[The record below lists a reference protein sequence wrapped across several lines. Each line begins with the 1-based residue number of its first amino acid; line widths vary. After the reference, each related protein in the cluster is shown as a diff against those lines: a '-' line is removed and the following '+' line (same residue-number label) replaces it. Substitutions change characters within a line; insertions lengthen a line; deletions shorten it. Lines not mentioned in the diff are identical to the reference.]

1 MAPGEAGFVIEW
13 LTAPLAHE
21 FMVRGLIVAALVGT
35 GCAVLSCYLVLK
47 GWSLMGDAVSHAVL
61 PGIVLAHLAG
71 LSTKLGALAAGLGC
85 ALATGYIRRNSRVRE
100 DAVLA
105 IVFAGMFAAGLVLF
119 VKVDTDQHLSHILF
133 GNVLGVTWAEVAETA
148 AVILPVALLAW
159 ARRRDLFLVCFDPA
173 HARAIGLDAR
183 RLEIALLVG
192 LALVIVAA
200 LAAAGIVLV
209 VAMLIAPGAIGFVA
223 TRRFDAMMAVATG
236 VSVSACVLGVL
247 ASFHLDVATAPLIV
261 VLQAGCFLPALWIGK
276 RLR

>member
-1 MAPGEAGFVIEW
+1 VIAWVTE
-13 LTAPLAHE
+13 PLAHE
-21 FMVRGLIVAALVGT
+21 FMVRGLIVAVLVG
-35 GCAVLSCYLVLK
+35 GACAVLSCYMVLK

-61 PGIVLAHLAG
+61 PGIVLAFLGG
-71 LSTKLGALAAGLGC
+71 LPMKLGALVAGLGC

-105 IVFAGMFAAGLVLF
+105 IVFAGMFAAGLVMF
-119 VKVDTDQHLSHILF
+119 VKLDTDQHLNHVLF
-133 GNVLGVTWAEVAETA
+133 GNVLGVSWAEVAETA
-148 AVILPVALLAW
+148 LVVLPVLAIAL
-159 ARRRDLFLVCFDPA
+159 ARRRDLFLVCFDPG

-200 LAAAGIVLV
+200 LSAAGIILV

-223 TRRFDAMMAVATG
+223 TKRFDAMMVVAAG
-236 VSVSACVLGVL
+236 VSVGASVLGVL

-261 VLQAGCFLPALWIGK
+261 VLQAACFPPAIWFGK
-276 RLR
+276 RVRAG

>member
-1 MAPGEAGFVIEW
+1 MIAWF
-13 LTAPLAHE
+13 TDPLGHE
-21 FMVRGLIVAALVGT
+21 FMVRGLIVAVLVG
-35 GCAVLSCYLVLK
+35 GACAVLSCYMVLK

-61 PGIVLAHLAG
+61 PGIVLAVVG
-71 LSTKLGALAAGLGC
+71 GVPMKLGALAAGLGC

-105 IVFAGMFAAGLVLF
+105 IVFAGMFAAGLVMF
-119 VKVDTDQHLSHILF
+119 VKIDTDQHLNHVLF
-133 GNVLGVTWAEVAETA
+133 GNVLGVTWAEVMETA
-148 AVILPVALLAW
+148 LVVLPVAGLAL

-183 RLEIALLVG
+183 RLEMALLVG

-200 LAAAGIVLV
+200 LSAAGIILV

-223 TRRFDAMMAVATG
+223 TRRFDAMMAVAAV
-236 VSVSACVLGVL
+236 VSVTASVLGVL

-261 VLQAGCFLPALWIGK
+261 VIQAACFPLALWIG
-276 RLR
+276 RRPVG

>member
-1 MAPGEAGFVIEW
+1 MIEW
-13 LTAPLAHE
+13 LTAPLAHD
-21 FMVRGLIVAALVGT
+21 FMVRGLIVAVLVGT

-71 LSTKLGALAAGLGC
+71 LPTKLGALAAGLGC

-105 IVFAGMFAAGLVLF
+105 VVFAGMFGAGLVLF
-119 VKVDTDQHLSHILF
+119 VKVDTDQHLNHILF

-148 AVILPVALLAW
+148 LVIVPVALLAW

-223 TRRFDAMMAVATG
+223 TRRFDAMMAVAAG
-236 VSVSACVLGVL
+236 VSVSASVLGVL

-261 VLQAGCFLPALWIGK
+261 VLQACCFLPALWIGK